1 MGIITVDGNIGCGK
15 TGVLNHLHKIL
26 KFPVDLEPVDNWQPY
41 LNNMY
46 IDKKNIFNFQVRIW
60 LDRCW
65 IQNTV
70 NTNTILVERSPYFIK
85 NSFIEI
91 AKENEL
97 IDENE
102 YNTLLDLHRKTDSMW
117 KDNIYI
123 YLRSNPESCL
133 ARIKKRNRT
142 SEENIEIDYIKRL
155 HELHEKNIIELEK
168 ILPKNRLFII
178 NVENKTISTI
188 ANELYDLIK

>member
-15 TGVLNHLHKIL
+15 TGVLNHLHKVL
-26 KFPVDLEPVDNWQPY
+26 KLPVDLEPVDNWQPY

-46 IDKKNIFNFQVRIW
+46 IEKNNTFNFQVRIW

-65 IQNTV
+65 IQSI
-70 NTNTILVERSPYFIK
+70 NTNNILVERSPFFIK
-85 NSFIEI
+85 NTFIEI
-91 AKENEL
+91 AKENKL
-97 IDENE
+97 ITEAE
-102 YNTLLDLHRKTDSMW
+102 YNILLDLHKKTDSMW

-142 SEENIEIDYIKRL
+142 SEENIDIEYIKRL
-155 HELHEKNIIELEK
+155 HELHESNILKLSK
-168 ILPKNRLFII
+168 IISPENLFII
-178 NVENKTISTI
+178 DVENKTISSI
-188 ANELYDLIK
+188 ATELYELIK